1 MTATRIVLAL
11 TAILLI
17 AYDIFILIHS
27 GADATISWQIYTLSK
42 SYPALPFGGGFLCGH
57 LFWVQKGA

>member
-17 AYDIFILIHS
+17 AYDIFIVIHS
-27 GADATISWQIYTLSK
+27 GADATISWQVYTMAK
-42 SYPALPFGGGFLCGH
+42 SYPVIGFAGGFLCGH